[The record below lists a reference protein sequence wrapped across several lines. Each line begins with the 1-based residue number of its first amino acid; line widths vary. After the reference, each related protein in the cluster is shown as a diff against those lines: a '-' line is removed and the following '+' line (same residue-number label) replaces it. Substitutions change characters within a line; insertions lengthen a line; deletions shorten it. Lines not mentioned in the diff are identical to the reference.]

1 METSTGSS
9 AATANGRFTVDAEKA
24 RRLEA
29 RMMGGGTMGD
39 EENSRNTSIGFP
51 SGENSRAEMEQVV
64 SPAAFPLPCAPGSA
78 SPPPAPLLD
87 DRAHTLG
94 ASTLHSRSQ
103 DTDAAGGGLNKR
115 KFTAEEDDKIVQVG
129 RRC

>member
-39 EENSRNTSIGFP
+39 EENSR
-51 SGENSRAEMEQVV
+51 AEMEQVV
-64 SPAAFPLPCAPGSA
+64 SPAAFPLLVPGLCLPTPC
-78 SPPPAPLLD
+78 
-87 DRAHTLG
+87 T
-94 ASTLHSRSQ
+94 T
-103 DTDAAGGGLNKR
+103 
-115 KFTAEEDDKIVQVG
+115 VG
-129 RRC
+129 RPRSLSRRFHFAFTLTGH